1 MAHVLNHSRAVGTA
15 KVVLLGIANH
25 DGDGGAWPSIDT
37 LARYANVDP
46 RSVKRAIRTLEELG
60 EVVVHLNDGGTR
72 STRNDQRPNRYELT
86 VPRRGDASVTA
97 PRGDAGVRDGVTP
110 ASSRGDAGVRDGV
123 TPASP
128 EPSMNHPEP
137 SGEPSERASART
149 TTKATRIPVPFT
161 VTDDMVA
168 WAARETPGLD
178 LRRHTDAFVDYW
190 TAAPG
195 AKGRKLDWTATW
207 RNWMRTEHGR
217 SQARARYA
225 RPTTS
230 ERMAAA
236 ASVGLDQPPAD
247 PWAAAPL
254 AIEGGQR

>member
-25 DGDGGAWPSIDT
+25 DGDGGAWPSIET

-86 VPRRGDASVTA
+86 VPRRDDARVTPSRGDADVPDGVT
-97 PRGDAGVRDGVTP
+97 PVSERGDAGVRN
-110 ASSRGDAGVRDGV
+110 GV

-128 EPSMNHPEP
+128 EPSLNHPEP
-137 SGEPSERASART
+137 PGEPSERASAPA
-149 TTKATRIPVPFT
+149 TTKATRIPVPFH
-161 VTDDMVA
+161 VTDEMVA
-168 WAARETPGLD
+168 WGQKHTPGLD
-178 LRRHTDAFVDYW
+178 LKRHTDAFVDYW
-190 TAAPG
+190 TAAPNP
-195 AKGRKLDWTATW
+195 KGRKLDWTATW
-207 RNWMRTEHGR
+207 RNWMRTEHDR
-217 SQARARYA
+217 SQTRARYA

-236 ASVGLDQPPAD
+236 AAVGQQPAGD
-247 PWAAAPL
+247 PWASAPL
-254 AIEGGQR
+254 AIGDGR

>member
-25 DGDGGAWPSIDT
+25 DGDGGAWPSIET

-46 RSVKRAIRTLEELG
+46 RSVKRAIRALEELG

-86 VPRRGDASVTA
+86 VPRRDDARVTPSRGDAGDLHGVT
-97 PRGDAGVRDGVTP
+97 PVSERGDAGVRNGVTL
-110 ASSRGDAGVRDGV
+110 
-123 TPASP
+123 ASP
-128 EPSMNHPEP
+128 EPSLNHPEP
-137 SGEPSERASART
+137 SGEPSERASAPA
-149 TTKATRIPVPFT
+149 TTKATRIPVPFQ
-161 VTDDMVA
+161 VTDEMVA
-168 WAARETPGLD
+168 WGREHTPGLD
-178 LRRHTDAFVDYW
+178 LKRHTDAFVDYW

-195 AKGRKLDWTATW
+195 ARGKKLDWTATW
-207 RNWMRTEHGR
+207 RNWMRTEHDR
-217 SQARARYA
+217 SRSRYA

-236 ASVGLDQPPAD
+236 AAVGQQQPAAD
-247 PWAAAPL
+247 PWASAPL
-254 AIEGGQR
+254 AIGDGR